1 MNEFDLLLIFIL
13 LLGTV
18 YGAFRGALRQVTGLV
33 SAWLAIIIDLW
44 TYRLLSDK
52 ILLGQFKG
60 ASPVVMESFAFI
72 ILLIIYAILLQM
84 IFIYSTKSPEE
95 KQKKQKSKGLNE
107 MLDEIDKGPN
117 TGILNTLGG
126 LVTGFIATA
135 VWLSLLLALTHY
147 FLYGLPNTAP
157 ALKASM
163 SHSTLLPIF
172 ARVLRVL
179 YATITPFYPKA
190 LPAIF
195 SAMLS

>member
-1 MNEFDLLLIFIL
+1 MNELDLLLIFIV

-18 YGAFRGALRQVTGLV
+18 YGAIRGAARQFMGLL

-52 ILLGQFKG
+52 ILLGQFPG

-72 ILLIIYAILLQM
+72 ILLIIYTIFLQA

-95 KQKKQKSKGLNE
+95 KQKKRKSKNLNE

-117 TGILNTLGG
+117 KNAFNTLGG
-126 LVTGFIATA
+126 IVTGFAATV
-135 VWLSLLLALTHY
+135 VWLSLLLVLAQY
-147 FLYGLPNTAP
+147 FLYGLPNVAP

-163 SHSTLLPIF
+163 SHSTLMPIF
-172 ARVLRVL
+172 TQVLRVV
-179 YATITPFYPKA
+179 YATVTPFYPKA

-195 SAMLS
+195 SALLS